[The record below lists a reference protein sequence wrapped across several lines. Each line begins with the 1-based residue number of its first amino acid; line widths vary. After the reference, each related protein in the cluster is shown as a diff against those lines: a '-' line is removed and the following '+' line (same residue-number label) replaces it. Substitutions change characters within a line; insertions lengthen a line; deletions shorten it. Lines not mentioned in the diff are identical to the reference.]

1 MQLISIMIHVF
12 KNMKNYDENAKMLLE
27 LTHQTHKLMTIMMT
41 WNALDQT

>member
-27 LTHQTHKLMTIMMT
+27 LTHWAPILHNFFQAGKVK
-41 WNALDQT
+41 